1 MVKNLKALREERQLS
16 QQKLGEQI
24 GVTQQA
30 IYKYENDLAEPDI
43 RTLILLSRFFE
54 TSVDYLIGNADNPR
68 KYEQLNFCELNSSEQ
83 NHLDTYRKAPPS
95 VRLIIDA
102 FLDAYLDK

>member
-1 MVKNLKALREERQLS
+1 MVKNLKTLREDRQLS

-54 TSVDYLIGNADNPR
+54 TSVDYLIGNSDIHA
-68 KYEQLNFCELNSSEQ
+68 
-83 NHLDTYRKAPPS
+83 
-95 VRLIIDA
+95 I
-102 FLDAYLDK
+102 

>member
-1 MVKNLKALREERQLS
+1 MVKNLKTLREDRQLS

-30 IYKYENDLAEPDI
+30 NYKYENDLAEPDI

-54 TSVDYLIGNADNPR
+54 TSVDYLIGNSDNPR
-68 KYEQLNFCELNSSEQ
+68 KYEQLNPCDLNLSEQ
-83 NHLDTYRKAPPS
+83 SHIDTYRKTPPS

-102 FLDAYLDK
+102 FMHAYLNK

>member
-43 RTLILLSRFFE
+43 RTLISLSRYFE
-54 TSVDYLIGNADNPR
+54 TSVDYLIGNSDNPR
-68 KYEQLNFCELNSSEQ
+68 KYEQLNLCELNPSEQ
-83 NHLDTYRKAPPS
+83 THLDTYRKTPPS
-95 VRLIIDA
+95 VRFIIDA
-102 FLDAYLDK
+102 FMDAYLKK

>member
-1 MVKNLKALREERQLS
+1 MVKNLKTLREDRQLS

-43 RTLILLSRFFE
+43 RTLILLSRFF
-54 TSVDYLIGNADNPR
+54 
-68 KYEQLNFCELNSSEQ
+68 
-83 NHLDTYRKAPPS
+83 
-95 VRLIIDA
+95 
-102 FLDAYLDK
+102 

>member
-1 MVKNLKALREERQLS
+1 MVKNLKTLREDRQLS

-54 TSVDYLIGNADNPR
+54 TSVDI
-68 KYEQLNFCELNSSEQ
+68 SSEIQ
-83 NHLDTYRKAPPS
+83 TIPENTS
-95 VRLIIDA
+95 S
-102 FLDAYLDK
+102 

>member
-1 MVKNLKALREERQLS
+1 MVKNLKTLREDRQLS

-30 IYKYENDLAEPDI
+30 I
-43 RTLILLSRFFE
+43 LLSRFFE
-54 TSVDYLIGNADNPR
+54 TSVDYLIGNSDNPR
-68 KYEQLNFCELNSSEQ
+68 KYEQLNPCDLNLSEQ
-83 NHLDTYRKAPPS
+83 SHIDTYRKTPPS

-102 FLDAYLDK
+102 FMHAYLNK